1 MPTESVVFLGHWGHN
16 NPLKRISLKLRRD
29 GEFLLHTTLQFKTQR
44 SEGSIR
50 KKNSSEELFA
60 GRQWVKNPKSGEMDN
75 ICH

>member
-29 GEFLLHTTLQFKTQR
+29 GEVLLHTTLQFKTQR

-50 KKNSSEELFA
+50 KKKLIRRTICWAPMGQESKV
-60 GRQWVKNPKSGEMDN
+60 GRNG
-75 ICH
+75 

>member
-1 MPTESVVFLGHWGHN
+1 MEKFFFILLFSSKHNVV
-16 NPLKRISLKLRRD
+16 KA
-29 GEFLLHTTLQFKTQR
+29 QF
-44 SEGSIR
+44 E